1 MILTVFWTMGLLTLQ
16 AGEPLKIT
24 DVTKGTF
31 RAERISGI
39 NPIVGSNEYAQISL
53 DGRRIEKYSFKTGK
67 MTGVLFDI
75 DKLGDGGVPIEEFD
89 DYELSAD
96 GQTLLIQTNTQSI
109 YRRSFTAEY
118 YIYKVKDKT
127 LCPLS
132 PNGPQQVPTFSP
144 DGKQIAFVRA
154 NNIFITDG
162 QTERQI
168 TTDGVFNEVI
178 NGIPDWVNE
187 EEFSFNNAMAWS
199 ADSHTIS
206 WIRYDE
212 TNVKTYALQLFKGD
226 TPSYDELTDYPGEY
240 AYKYPKAGQDNAV
253 VSAWSYDVKSGTTR
267 KYDLPLDADGYI
279 PRIKTTQQP
288 DQIVLYTMN
297 RHQDTLRLYAATPST
312 GKSRLLIEE
321 KSNGY
326 VKEEAMEHIIV
337 GKNLILLPSDRDGY
351 MHLYLYDFNGKM
363 IRQVEQGDYDVTD
376 VYGFDER
383 TGNIFYQS
391 ASPTPMNR
399 EVYQVDKNGNQSLLT
414 PRKGWNSAVFSGDYA
429 YFVNTWSDRQTP
441 YVYTVCDQSGKRLR
455 TIIDNQEIKEKMLSA
470 DIPQKD
476 FFQFTTG
483 EGHTLNGW
491 MMKPV
496 DFDSHRK
503 YPVIMFQY
511 GGPGNQQV
519 IDSWNI
525 GSMGNGGLYDAYLT
539 QRGFIVVCVD
549 GRGTGGRGTAFEK
562 CTYLR
567 LGDLESKD
575 QVETALWLGRQPY
588 VDADR
593 IGIWG
598 WSFGGFNTL
607 MSMSEGRPVFRAGV
621 AVAPPTNWKYYDSIY
636 SERYMRTPQENPDG
650 YAVNPI
656 QRADQLHGALLICH
670 GTADDNVH
678 PQNTYEYVEALV
690 QADKDFKE
698 NLYTNRNH
706 SIYGGN
712 TRTHL
717 LRQIA
722 QFFEQELKR

>member
-1 MILTVFWTMGLLTLQ
+1 MKRLMILTVFWTMGLLTLQ

-288 DQIVLYTMN
+288 DRIVLYTMN

-312 GKSRLLIEE
+312 GKCRLLIEE

-337 GKNLILLPSDRDGY
+337 
-351 MHLYLYDFNGKM
+351 
-363 IRQVEQGDYDVTD
+363 
-376 VYGFDER
+376 
-383 TGNIFYQS
+383 
-391 ASPTPMNR
+391 
-399 EVYQVDKNGNQSLLT
+399 
-414 PRKGWNSAVFSGDYA
+414 
-429 YFVNTWSDRQTP
+429 
-441 YVYTVCDQSGKRLR
+441 
-455 TIIDNQEIKEKMLSA
+455 
-470 DIPQKD
+470 
-476 FFQFTTG
+476 
-483 EGHTLNGW
+483 
-491 MMKPV
+491 
-496 DFDSHRK
+496 
-503 YPVIMFQY
+503 
-511 GGPGNQQV
+511 
-519 IDSWNI
+519 
-525 GSMGNGGLYDAYLT
+525 
-539 QRGFIVVCVD
+539 
-549 GRGTGGRGTAFEK
+549 
-562 CTYLR
+562 
-567 LGDLESKD
+567 
-575 QVETALWLGRQPY
+575 
-588 VDADR
+588 
-593 IGIWG
+593 
-598 WSFGGFNTL
+598 
-607 MSMSEGRPVFRAGV
+607 
-621 AVAPPTNWKYYDSIY
+621 
-636 SERYMRTPQENPDG
+636 
-650 YAVNPI
+650 
-656 QRADQLHGALLICH
+656 
-670 GTADDNVH
+670 
-678 PQNTYEYVEALV
+678 
-690 QADKDFKE
+690 
-698 NLYTNRNH
+698 
-706 SIYGGN
+706 
-712 TRTHL
+712 
-717 LRQIA
+717 
-722 QFFEQELKR
+722 

>member
-31 RAERISGI
+31 RAERVSGI
-39 NPIVGSNEYAQISL
+39 NPIAGSNEYAQISL

-312 GKSRLLIEE
+312 GKCRLLIEE

-326 VKEEAMEHIIV
+326 VKEEAMEHIII

-376 VYGFDER
+376 VYGFDEC

-441 YVYTVCDQSGKRLR
+441 YVYTVCNQSGKRLR
-455 TIIDNQEIKEKMLSA
+455 TIIDNQEIKEKILSA

>member
-16 AGEPLKIT
+16 AGNPLKIT

-312 GKSRLLIEE
+312 GKCRLLIEE

-455 TIIDNQEIKEKMLSA
+455 TIIDNQEIKEKILSA

-588 VDADR
+588 IDADR

-598 WSFGGFNTL
+598 WSYGGFNTL

-722 QFFEQELKR
+722 QFFEQELKP